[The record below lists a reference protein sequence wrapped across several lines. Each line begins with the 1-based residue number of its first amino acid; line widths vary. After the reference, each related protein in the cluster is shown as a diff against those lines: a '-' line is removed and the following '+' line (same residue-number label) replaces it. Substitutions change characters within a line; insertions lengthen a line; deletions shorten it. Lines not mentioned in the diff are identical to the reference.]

1 MVAKETGA
9 ASQSRAE
16 TEHKDQ
22 DTAGTWRAR
31 RDISPKIWSAG
42 SWVGALSLLIGCRI
56 GAPSR
61 VDALLT
67 GLPSRRNL
75 RKGSVVGSSLTS
87 TLGVTQD
94 QEQSECPERGPRGQE
109 RALAKAG
116 QGKRT
121 RNPGQ
126 QSSRF
131 SGRRP
136 LLLARFFGSAPFV
149 SELQP
154 GGSSDSWVLALSW
167 SCLSIE
173 SERRHGGLCCT
184 ARKNCL
190 KHFPKGARATLEIF
204 SDVSYVSGKPLR
216 CDIGGFRKRSAERIS
231 HTTESISGGLSSHSG
246 SNIAF

>member
-1 MVAKETGA
+1 MQKEALQERFLGRRLSAPWSRPRSGGNPELATRWWLEKLA
-9 ASQSRAE
+9 RQARAE
-16 TEHKDQ
+16 RKRSTKTKIPQALGES
-22 DTAGTWRAR
+22 R
-31 RDISPKIWSAG
+31 RDISRKIWSAG

-61 VDALLT
+61 VDASPT

-109 RALAKAG
+109 RALAKVA

-136 LLLARFFGSAPFV
+136 LLLARFF
-149 SELQP
+149 
-154 GGSSDSWVLALSW
+154 WVGAL
-167 SCLSIE
+167 CE
-173 SERRHGGLCCT
+173 
-184 ARKNCL
+184 
-190 KHFPKGARATLEIF
+190 
-204 SDVSYVSGKPLR
+204 
-216 CDIGGFRKRSAERIS
+216 
-231 HTTESISGGLSSHSG
+231 
-246 SNIAF
+246 